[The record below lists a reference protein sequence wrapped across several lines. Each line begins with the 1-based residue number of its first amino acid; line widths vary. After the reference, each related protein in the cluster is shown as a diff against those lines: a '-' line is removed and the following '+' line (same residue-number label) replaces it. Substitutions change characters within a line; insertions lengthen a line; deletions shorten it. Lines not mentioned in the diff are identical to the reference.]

1 MSLSSRGNETDTAA
15 TSNFETDPK
24 HNNESGRNFQAGG
37 GAQHVPDVGGAN
49 TGVTDPMHNDGGVTA
64 DPTHD
69 NNRGGALKRGAE
81 GAALGGAAGHAEHH
95 GHTGRDAAVLGAGG
109 AACQHEHNEHLN
121 QGQNMA
127 GAGPNTGDSL
137 DSRWNALKRGVEGAV
152 LGGAAGQG
160 HQGHTGRDAGAGG
173 AACQH
178 EHNEHPNQGQNM
190 AGAGPNTGGSLDSRW
205 NALKRGVEGAVLGGA
220 AGHAGHQGH
229 TGRDAAVLGAGGAA
243 CQHEH
248 NEHLDQGQNGAG
260 PNTRYA
266 NDHNV
271 TNGGGPGVSSN
282 AAAGGVTSNQG
293 NMPNLAEA
301 KKLDRSGKLDKVV
314 GTLTGSTKLKQ
325 YGLQKQAD
333 AAAIR
338 QQTQLGS

>member
-109 AACQHEHNEHLN
+109 AACQHEHNEHL
-121 QGQNMA
+121 
-127 GAGPNTGDSL
+127 
-137 DSRWNALKRGVEGAV
+137 
-152 LGGAAGQG
+152 
-160 HQGHTGRDAGAGG
+160 
-173 AACQH
+173 
-178 EHNEHPNQGQNM
+178 NQGQNM